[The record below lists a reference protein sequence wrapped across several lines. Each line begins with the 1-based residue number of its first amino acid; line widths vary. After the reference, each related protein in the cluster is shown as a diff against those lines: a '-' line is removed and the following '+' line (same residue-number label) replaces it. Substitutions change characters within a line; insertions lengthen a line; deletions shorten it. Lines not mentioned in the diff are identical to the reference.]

1 MKPHLN
7 PVGPAESGPV
17 YLSQAQVS
25 VRTGIAKRTLEDW
38 RRRGV
43 GPRWIRVSPRKVLYA
58 LESLNGWLK
67 AREVQSTAEADRLPG
82 LSVGA

>member
-7 PVGPAESGPV
+7 PAGPAEGGPV

-25 VRTGIAKRTLEDW
+25 GRTGIAERTLEDW

-43 GPRWIRVSPRKVLYA
+43 GPRWIRVSPRKVLYS
-58 LESLNGWLK
+58 LESLNAWLK
-67 AREVQSTAEADRLPG
+67 AREVQSTAEADRLPRFP
-82 LSVGA
+82 VGA